1 MDEYST
7 IEIIMVEIGI
17 IMARPPGSDPPR
29 PGLSL
34 MVELGL
40 GIAPVRRVAT
50 ALARRFNQICV
61 TVTADSVAT
70 ADLTPLEFAILAY
83 LNKRDGQPGIDQ
95 NSLAARLGVE
105 RSHVSLLV
113 EELGS
118 RGLVERRVNDAD
130 RRARILR
137 LTSKGERIFDRLR
150 SKNAAANERV
160 LDPLTPHERELLFD
174 MLIRVIRQNTAY
186 ARPGA
191 GRRKRRPN
199 QTRPDKGL
207 PPPPALSSAALSK
220 QE

>member
-1 MDEYST
+1 
-7 IEIIMVEIGI
+7 
-17 IMARPPGSDPPR
+17 
-29 PGLSL
+29 
-34 MVELGL
+34 MVELGP
-40 GIAPVRRVAT
+40 GIPPVRRVAT

-61 TVTADSVAT
+61 TVSADSVAT
-70 ADLTPLEFAILAY
+70 ADLTPLQFAVLAY
-83 LNKRDGQPGIDQ
+83 LNKRNGQPGIDQ

-113 EELGS
+113 EELGN

-137 LTSKGERIFDRLR
+137 LTSKGEKIFDQLR
-150 SKNAAANERV
+150 NRNAAANERV
-160 LDPLTPHERELLFD
+160 LDPLTAEERELLFD
-174 MLIRVIRQNTAY
+174 MLIRVIQQNTAY

-199 QTRPDKGL
+199 QARSDSEGGQSATL
-207 PPPPALSSAALSK
+207 PGAALSK

>member
-1 MDEYST
+1 
-7 IEIIMVEIGI
+7 V
-17 IMARPPGSDPPR
+17 ARPPRPPVRNPRR
-29 PGLSL
+29 PSRSL
-34 MVELGL
+34 MVELGP

-61 TVTADSVAT
+61 TISADSVAT
-70 ADLTPLEFAILAY
+70 ADLTPLEFAVLAY

-113 EELGS
+113 EQLGG
-118 RGLVERRVNDAD
+118 RGLVERSVNGAD

-137 LTSKGERIFDRLR
+137 LTSKGEEIFDRLR

-174 MLIRVIRQNTAY
+174 MLIRVIQQNTAY

-191 GRRKRRPN
+191 GRRKRRSR
-199 QTRPDKGL
+199 QSRPDKDG
-207 PPPPALSSAALSK
+207 
-220 QE
+220 

>member
-1 MDEYST
+1 M
-7 IEIIMVEIGI
+7 I
-17 IMARPPGSDPPR
+17 
-29 PGLSL
+29 
-34 MVELGL
+34 ELGP
-40 GIAPVRRVAT
+40 GVPPVRRVAM

-61 TVTADSVAT
+61 TLSADSVA
-70 ADLTPLEFAILAY
+70 AANLTPLQFAVLAY
-83 LNKRDGQPGIDQ
+83 LNKKDGQPGIDQ

-137 LTSKGERIFDRLR
+137 LTSKGEKIFDRLR
-150 SKNAAANERV
+150 DKNAAANERV
-160 LDPLTPHERELLFD
+160 LDPLSAEERELLFD
-174 MLIRVIRQNTAY
+174 MLIRVVQQNTAY

-199 QTRPDKGL
+199 QKHSDKGERL
-207 PPPPALSSAALSK
+207 PAAPLGAALVR

>member
-1 MDEYST
+1 
-7 IEIIMVEIGI
+7 
-17 IMARPPGSDPPR
+17 MARVRNPEPPR
-29 PGLSL
+29 ADRSL
-34 MVELGL
+34 MVELGP
-40 GIAPVRRVAT
+40 GIPPVRRVAT

-61 TVTADSVAT
+61 TVSADSVAT
-70 ADLTPLEFAILAY
+70 ADLTPLQFAVLAY
-83 LNKRDGQPGIDQ
+83 LNKRNGQPGIDQ

-113 EELGS
+113 EELGN

-137 LTSKGERIFDRLR
+137 LTSKGEKIFDQLR
-150 SKNAAANERV
+150 NRNAAANERV
-160 LDPLTPHERELLFD
+160 LDPLTAEERELLFD
-174 MLIRVIRQNTAY
+174 MLIRVIQQNTAY

-199 QTRPDKGL
+199 QARSDSEGGQSATL
-207 PPPPALSSAALSK
+207 PGAALSK

>member
-1 MDEYST
+1 
-7 IEIIMVEIGI
+7 MVT
-17 IMARPPGSDPPR
+17 RPPHRGPPR
-29 PGLSL
+29 AGQSL
-34 MVELGL
+34 MVELGP
-40 GIAPVRRVAT
+40 GVPPVRRVAT

-61 TVTADSVAT
+61 TLSADSVAE
-70 ADLTPLEFAILAY
+70 AELTPMQFAVLAY

-113 EELGS
+113 EELGT
-118 RGLVERRVNDAD
+118 RGLVERRVNGAD

-137 LTSKGERIFDRLR
+137 LTSKGEKIFDRLR
-150 SKNAAANERV
+150 KKNATANERV

-191 GRRKRRPN
+191 GRRKRRPK
-199 QTRPDKGL
+199 QSRPDRDVR
-207 PPPPALSSAALSK
+207 SSAALPSTALGR

>member
-1 MDEYST
+1 
-7 IEIIMVEIGI
+7 
-17 IMARPPGSDPPR
+17 MARVRNAEPPR
-29 PGLSL
+29 ADRSL
-34 MVELGL
+34 MVELGP
-40 GIAPVRRVAT
+40 GIPPVRRVAT

-61 TVTADSVAT
+61 TVSADSVAT
-70 ADLTPLEFAILAY
+70 ADLTPLQFAVLAY
-83 LNKRDGQPGIDQ
+83 LNKRNGQPGIDQ

-113 EELGS
+113 EELGN

-137 LTSKGERIFDRLR
+137 LTSKGEKIFDQLR
-150 SKNAAANERV
+150 NRNAAANERV
-160 LDPLTPHERELLFD
+160 LDPLTAEERELLFD
-174 MLIRVIRQNTAY
+174 MLIRVIQQNTAY

-199 QTRPDKGL
+199 QARSDSEGGQSATL
-207 PPPPALSSAALSK
+207 PGAALSK